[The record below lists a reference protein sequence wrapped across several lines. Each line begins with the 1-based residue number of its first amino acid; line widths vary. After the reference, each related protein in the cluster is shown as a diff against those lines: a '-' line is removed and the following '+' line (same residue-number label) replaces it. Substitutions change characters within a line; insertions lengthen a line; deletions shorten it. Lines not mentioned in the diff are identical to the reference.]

1 MENRYCKR
9 GASGLFQD
17 FIIPL
22 ETEKGDK
29 KPKETDIPTE
39 IRNRDHQ
46 NKREVY

>member
-1 MENRYCKR
+1 MANRCYKR

-39 IRNRDHQ
+39 NRNRDHQ
-46 NKREVY
+46 NKKEVY